1 MSDWRERV
9 KVYIRQ
15 AARPQDKYGHQPRLY
30 ALAQRLGEGLR
41 YDDDVVYAAAWMHDL
56 GVFVGHRPED
66 AKELADWNHVPYTIE
81 RSRELLREW
90 GFPESKL
97 ALVGAVIASHQP
109 DDEPESVE
117 AKLVHDADILEQL
130 GVVGLLR
137 VVVKVGRD
145 TRYPTFTSVVPG
157 LRRAAAE
164 LAGKTCLESARE
176 LAAGRANVLNGLLRA
191 LEDEAGEHLH

>member
-1 MSDWRERV
+1 MGDAQADPIRREIHALVDCIPSSDLPT
-9 KVYIRQ
+9 
-15 AARPQDKYGHQPRLY
+15 ARKIVRSLVDP
-30 ALAQRLGEGLR
+30 
-41 YDDDVVYAAAWMHDL
+41 V
-56 GVFVGHRPED
+56 
-66 AKELADWNHVPYTIE
+66 ELAILN
-81 RSRELLREW
+81 
-90 GFPESKL
+90 
-97 ALVGAVIASHQP
+97 ASP